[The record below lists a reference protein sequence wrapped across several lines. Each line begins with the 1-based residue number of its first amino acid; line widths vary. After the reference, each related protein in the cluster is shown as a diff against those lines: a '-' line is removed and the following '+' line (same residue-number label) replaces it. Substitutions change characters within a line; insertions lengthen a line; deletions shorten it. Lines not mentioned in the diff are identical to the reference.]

1 MAHDSYCCMD
11 FPESTKPFPTQ
22 REGTA
27 YVGDVIYLN
36 VESDL
41 SSAGVLAACKKEC
54 RPKNNPDWTYC

>member
-1 MAHDSYCCMD
+1 MAHDSYCCID

-22 REGTA
+22 REGTT

-36 VESDL
+36 D

-54 RPKNNPDWTYC
+54 RPKNHTDWTYC